1 MNLTLIAPP
10 AAEPITLAEVYRQLR
25 LDPAGSPPE
34 HPDDALLRGYI
45 TSARQEVEA
54 LTGRAFVEQT
64 LRLSMAQWPGPCRTS
79 ALRLLRPPLI
89 RVESVTWF
97 DGENIEQT
105 LDPADYYVTDDMV
118 PELRFV
124 TGWGAPSAYARPDA
138 VRVTY
143 VAGYRGEGSPPSTQE
158 ELAAHVPQQVKDA
171 IAIGVQLLYDTLSD
185 SNRAALERARL
196 SLLRPPITILHV

>member
-1 MNLTLIAPP
+1 MNLTVVTPP
-10 AAEPITLAEVYRQLR
+10 AAEPITLADVYRHLR

-34 HPDDALLRGYI
+34 HPDDVMLQGYI
-45 TSARQEVEA
+45 TSARQEVEL

-64 LRLSMAQWPGPCRTS
+64 LRLSTARWPSACRST
-79 ALRLLRPPLI
+79 ALRLLRPPVI
-89 RVESVTWF
+89 RVESVSWF

-105 LDPADYYVTDDMV
+105 VDPADYYLTDDQL
-118 PELRFV
+118 PELQFV
-124 TGWGAPSAYARPDA
+124 TGWGGPTAYARPDA

-143 VAGYRGEGSPPSTQE
+143 VAGYRGEGSPPSTQA

-171 IAIGVQLLYDTLSD
+171 IAIGVQLLYDTLSE
-185 SNRAALERARL
+185 SNRTALERARL